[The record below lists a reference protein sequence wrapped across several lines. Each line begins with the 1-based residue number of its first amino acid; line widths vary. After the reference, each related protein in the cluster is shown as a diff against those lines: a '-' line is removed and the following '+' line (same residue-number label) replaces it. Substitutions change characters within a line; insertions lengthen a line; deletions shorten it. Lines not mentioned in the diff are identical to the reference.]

1 MCSTLLEGISLIITE
16 IQASKV
22 RSISGETYSIKD
34 IVQTFQAQK
43 LKVRMEF
50 FGVKSWNRFLETPL
64 NKFLYEKF
72 RY

>member
-22 RSISGETYSIKD
+22 KSILGETYSIKD
-34 IVQTFQAQK
+34 VVQTFQAQK

-50 FGVKSWNRFLETPL
+50 LA
-64 NKFLYEKF
+64 
-72 RY
+72 

>member
-34 IVQTFQAQK
+34 IVQTFRAQK
-43 LKVRMEF
+43 LKVEI
-50 FGVKSWNRFLETPL
+50 LESVS
-64 NKFLYEKF
+64 
-72 RY
+72 

>member
-34 IVQTFQAQK
+34 IVQTFQAQQ
-43 LKVRMEF
+43 LKVRMEILAWN
-50 FGVKSWNRFLETPL
+50 FGIGFLKHP
-64 NKFLYEKF
+64 
-72 RY
+72 

>member
-1 MCSTLLEGISLIITE
+1 MCSALLEGISLIITE

-50 FGVKSWNRFLETPL
+50 LA
-64 NKFLYEKF
+64 
-72 RY
+72 

>member
-1 MCSTLLEGISLIITE
+1 MCSALLEGISLIITE

-34 IVQTFQAQK
+34 IVQTLQAQK

-50 FGVKSWNRFLETPL
+50 LAWNFGIGFLKHP
-64 NKFLYEKF
+64 
-72 RY
+72 

>member
-34 IVQTFQAQK
+34 IVQIFQAQK

-50 FGVKSWNRFLETPL
+50 FGVKFWNRFLETT
-64 NKFLYEKF
+64 
-72 RY
+72 